1 MKKKIDTDKSIIY
14 KSISIRDLAEATHYL
29 EQNGY
34 FSDTPDFNTYHY
46 GELNEII
53 VSYHHEYAFFGIGND
68 FETSFKY
75 FIPEE
80 NVYFE
85 IVNRPYCFLG
95 ELPFKLGDEIA
106 LRFIQDKHVAMY
118 KFTGYSIKL
127 DDALGAIIDKLRF
140 TQVGKEEHGLFV
152 TPEELMDQYEVRIKD
167 EWQAMSV
174 DA

>member
-14 KSISIRDLAEATHYL
+14 KSISIRDLAEATYYL

-34 FSDTPDFNTYHY
+34 FSDTEDFSEYHY
-46 GELNEII
+46 GELNEIY
-53 VSYHHEYAFFGIGND
+53 VSYHHEYAFFGIGD
-68 FETSFKY
+68 SFETSFKY

-85 IVNRPYCFLG
+85 TVKRPYCFID
-95 ELPFKLGDEIA
+95 ELPFKLGDQIA
-106 LRFIQDKHVAMY
+106 LRSIRAKSIDEY

-127 DDALGAIIDKLRF
+127 DDALGAIIDKLTLIR
-140 TQVGKEEHGLFV
+140 VGNEYGTSV
-152 TPEELMDQYEVRIKD
+152 APEDLMGMFEIRIKD

>member
-1 MKKKIDTDKSIIY
+1 MKKKIDITKSIIY
-14 KSISIRDLAEATHYL
+14 KSSSISDMAEATHYL
-29 EQNGY
+29 EQDGY

-85 IVNRPYCFLG
+85 IVKRPYCYID

-106 LRFIQDKHVAMY
+106 LRSTHDKSIATY
-118 KFTGYSIKL
+118 NFTGYSIKF
-127 DDALGAIIDKLRF
+127 DDALGAIIDEITLM
-140 TQVGKEEHGLFV
+140 QSGKEYGMKV
-152 TPEELMDQYEVRIKD
+152 TPEDLMAKFDTQVKG
-167 EWQAMSV
+167 EWHNMSV

>member
-1 MKKKIDTDKSIIY
+1 MKKKIDIDKSIIY

-34 FSDTPDFNTYHY
+34 FSDTEDFSEYHY
-46 GELNEII
+46 GELNEIY

-85 IVNRPYCFLG
+85 IVKRPYCFID
-95 ELPFKLGDEIA
+95 ELPFKLGDAID
-106 LRFIQDKHVAMY
+106 LRSIRDNSITTYMFM
-118 KFTGYSIKL
+118 GYSIKY
-127 DDALGAIIDKLRF
+127 DDTLGANIDEITLI
-140 TQVGKEEHGLFV
+140 QVDKEYCMKV
-152 TPEELMDQYEVRIKD
+152 TPEDLMAKFEVRIKG
-167 EWQAMSV
+167 EWQPLSV